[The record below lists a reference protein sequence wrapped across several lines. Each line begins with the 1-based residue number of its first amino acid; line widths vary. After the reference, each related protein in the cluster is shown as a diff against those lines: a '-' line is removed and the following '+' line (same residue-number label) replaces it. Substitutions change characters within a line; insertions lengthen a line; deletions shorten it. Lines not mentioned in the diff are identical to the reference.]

1 MTTET
6 VDAVTR
12 HPLYAELVS
21 KRNRFALALSL
32 IVLAVFSAFI
42 FIAVAGHG
50 LFAAPLAEG
59 SPWTWGIIGGWII
72 QIFAFLITGV
82 YTARANGEFDSLIK
96 SIVAEATK

>member
-1 MTTET
+1 MKKLPR
-6 VDAVTR
+6 TR
-12 HPLYAELVS
+12 VS
-21 KRNRFALALSL
+21 RNWFPSAIALRSRFHS
-32 IVLAVFSAFI
+32 S
-42 FIAVAGHG
+42 GHG

>member
-1 MTTET
+1 MQPAYEKIAS
-6 VDAVTR
+6 DPR
-12 HPLYAELVS
+12 FAELVS

-82 YTARANGEFDSLIK
+82 YTIRANGEFDSLIK